1 MSNSLIEEITLLP
14 LHYYKVEEEMLQSGA
29 GTSLLQNQASLF
41 QNGVAL
47 LQSRASAITK

>member
-1 MSNSLIEEITLLP
+1 MSNSLIEEITWVP
-14 LHYYKVEEEMLQSGA
+14 LHYYKVEEEILQSGA
-29 GTSLLQNQASLF
+29 GTSLLQSEASLF